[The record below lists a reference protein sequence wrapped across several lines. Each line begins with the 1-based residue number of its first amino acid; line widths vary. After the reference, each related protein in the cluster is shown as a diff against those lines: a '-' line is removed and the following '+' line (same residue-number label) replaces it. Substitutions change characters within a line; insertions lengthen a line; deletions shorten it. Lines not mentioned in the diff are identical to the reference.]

1 MKKLLL
7 LIAIMTGWFAIYSQ
21 TTYHYPLKENF
32 QANEPGAPVLIQ
44 IPNNSG
50 LTGEFVHRTVPETT
64 CGVQGSA
71 PGYFFED
78 DSGLEFDNP
87 EGFIGQSYSLAFNF
101 QVDEFIAPPP
111 WVRIV
116 SFTHEDDVGVYIK
129 LTDPPNRGTLEF
141 WPYGTVGET
150 NFFNPESFYQLILV
164 RNDEG
169 LITIYVNG
177 EPFADYDDSQ
187 TQAYVPQEPNHYIVF
202 FRDSPYVLANE
213 ASPGFVSAIHLMNAA
228 WTSDEVA
235 NYWSQFCS
243 SLLDIKEPDATALS
257 IYPNPAGDYIQ
268 LNMPFNPEGTIIIR
282 DITGREMNSIN
293 LTGQHMTIDVSALN
307 KGMYFLEVR
316 QKNMTSFAK
325 FLKK

>member
-7 LIAIMTGWFAIYSQ
+7 LIVVMTGWFAVYSQ

-32 QANEPGAPVLIQ
+32 QANEVGAPVLIQ

-50 LTGEFVHRTVPETT
+50 LTGEFVTRTVPETA
-64 CGVQGSA
+64 CGMQGSA

-101 QVDEFIAPPP
+101 QVDEFISPPP

-116 SFTHEDDVGVYIK
+116 SFTHEDDVGIYIK
-129 LTDPPNRGTLEF
+129 LTDPPYRGTLDF
-141 WPYGTVGET
+141 WPYGLVGET
-150 NFFNPESFYQLILV
+150 NFFNPQSFYQLILV

-177 EPFADYDDSQ
+177 ELFAEYDDSQ
-187 TQAYVPQEPNHYIVF
+187 SQAYVPQEPNHYIVF
-202 FRDSPYVLANE
+202 FRDSPSVLADE

-228 WTSDEVA
+228 WTADEVA

-243 SLLDIKEPDATALS
+243 SLLDIKESNATALS
-257 IYPNPAGDYIQ
+257 LYPNPARDYIH
-268 LNMPFNPEGTIIIR
+268 LDVPFNPEGSVIIR
-282 DITGREMNSIN
+282 DITGRVMITLPLAEKQ
-293 LTGQHMTIDVSALN
+293 TTIDISILDRGLYLMTV
-307 KGMYFLEVR
+307 K
-316 QKNMTSFAK
+316 QKDQMSFIK
-325 FLKK
+325 FIKK